1 MSTVCQK
8 VSQTDRKTESAPGRQ
23 SDRMTL
29 WPYGRI
35 EGQLKSPL
43 LFLNNFI
50 LVDHANIAPPPP
62 LKFLKGDFGLSTI
75 PPSAVLI
82 KMQVSELDLAEF
94 PHSYLRKLHYML
106 RKLHYMLRKSHYMLQ
121 KSHYM
126 LQKSHHIL
134 LTVCCGLVFNC
145 WLYGCQFD
153 TKKPDH
159 VACLYVHYAFTS

>member
-8 VSQTDRKTESAPGRQ
+8 VSQTDRKIYSAPGRQ
-23 SDRMTL
+23 IDRMTL

-35 EGQLKSPL
+35 AGQLKSPL

-50 LVDHANIAPPPP
+50 LVDHANIAPPP
-62 LKFLKGDFGLSTI
+62 LKILKGDFGLSTI

-82 KMQVSELDLAEF
+82 KIQVSGVDLAEF

-106 RKLHYMLRKSHYMLQ
+106 RKLHYMLRKSHYMLR
-121 KSHYM
+121 KLHYM
-126 LQKSHHIL
+126 
-134 LTVCCGLVFNC
+134 VFNC
-145 WLYGCQFD
+145 WLYGCKFD